1 MNKKLLGVIEG
12 ALVIALGVLIAIF
25 GGQEVMDIYF
35 GVVFIVAGAGLLT
48 FAIVGLVKTKVL
60 SFAITF
66 FAFAAL
72 LLGIFLVARYYSFG
86 YLVYTLILLI
96 IAAGGA
102 LIFKG
107 VYTIVKY
114 SVIYGIGQ
122 IVVGAAAITLGILY
136 LTVPEFYTVFWIIV
150 GVLVALYGVVMVV
163 GALVNKEDKKE
174 VKAEQE

>member
-1 MNKKLLGVIEG
+1 MSQKLLNIIEG
-12 ALVIALGVLIAIF
+12 ALVVALGVLIAIF

-35 GVVFIVAGAGLLT
+35 GVMFIIAGAGLLA
-48 FAIVGLVKTKVL
+48 FAIVGLVKTKIL

-72 LLGIFLVARYYSFG
+72 LLGTFLVARYYSFG

-107 VYTIVKY
+107 VYTIIKY
-114 SVIYGIGQ
+114 SVVYGIGQ
-122 IVVGAAAITLGILY
+122 IVIGAAAITLGVLY
-136 LTVPEFYTVFWIIV
+136 LTVPEFYTVFWIVV
-150 GVLVALYGVVMVV
+150 GVLVALYGVFMIV
-163 GALVNKEDKKE
+163 GALLAKQDN
-174 VKAEQE
+174 AEQQAQ

>member
-1 MNKKLLGVIEG
+1 MSQKVLTIIEG

-35 GVVFIVAGAGLLT
+35 GVMFVIAGAGLLA
-48 FAIVGLVKTKVL
+48 FSIVTLVKTKIL

-72 LLGIFLVARYYSFG
+72 LLGTFLLIRYYSFA

-96 IAAGGA
+96 IAAGAA

-107 VYTIVKY
+107 VYTIIKF
-114 SVIYGIGQ
+114 SVFYGIGQ
-122 IVVGAAAITLGILY
+122 IVVGAAAITLGIVY
-136 LTVPEFYTVFWIIV
+136 LTVPEFYQVFRIIV
-150 GVLVALYGVVMVV
+150 GVLVALYGVFVIVS
-163 GALVNKEDKKE
+163 AFLVKQN
-174 VKAEQE
+174 KAELE

>member
-1 MNKKLLGVIEG
+1 MSQKLLTIIEG
-12 ALVIALGVLIAIF
+12 ALVVALGVLIAIF

-35 GVVFIVAGAGLLT
+35 GVMFLIAGAGLLA
-48 FAIVGLVKTKVL
+48 FAIVGLVKTKIL
-60 SFAITF
+60 SFMITF

-72 LLGIFLVARYYSFG
+72 LLGTFLVARYYSFG

-107 VYTIVKY
+107 VYTIIKY

-122 IVVGAAAITLGILY
+122 IVVGAAAVTLGILY
-136 LTVPEFYTVFWIIV
+136 LTVPEFYTVFWIVV
-150 GVLVALYGVVMVV
+150 GVLVALYGVFMIV
-163 GALVNKEDKKE
+163 GALLAKKE
-174 VKAEQE
+174 PEEPTQAE

>member
-1 MNKKLLGVIEG
+1 MSQKLLNIIEG
-12 ALVIALGVLIAIF
+12 ALVVALGVLIAIF

-35 GVVFIVAGAGLLT
+35 GVMFIIAGAGLLA
-48 FAIVGLVKTKVL
+48 FAIVGLVKTNIL
-60 SFAITF
+60 SFAVTF

-72 LLGIFLVARYYSFG
+72 LLGTFLVARYYSFG

-114 SVIYGIGQ
+114 SVVYGIGQ
-122 IVVGAAAITLGILY
+122 IVIGAAAITLGVLY
-136 LTVPEFYTVFWIIV
+136 LTVPEFYTVFWIVV
-150 GVLVALYGVVMVV
+150 GVLVALYGTFMIV
-163 GALVNKEDKKE
+163 GAILAKQDN
-174 VKAEQE
+174 AEQQAQ